1 MSLLKNKWCA
11 FHYFISHFSL
21 AVCLRE
27 ALVLSDFLELFFP
40 EAETR
45 HFSMC
50 YPVWWL
56 ILCMNLSGPVWTAQ
70 AFGQLLFWVFLWGCF
85 WMRLTFE
92 SLVWMKQIGLLKVG
106 EWVLSNQLNIWIEQ
120 KGWARRNF
128 FCLTALTWDISLFW
142 LWVSKW
148 TFSSWVSDLMARLE
162 LTPLTLLTIG
172 LRASNLDQHCMLAIL
187 GLQPADCQSW
197 DFSAS

>member
-1 MSLLKNKWCA
+1 
-11 FHYFISHFSL
+11 
-21 AVCLRE
+21 
-27 ALVLSDFLELFFP
+27 
-40 EAETR
+40 
-45 HFSMC
+45 MC

-128 FCLTALTWDISLFW
+128 FCLTALTWDISLLW
-142 LWVSKW
+142 PWVSKW
-148 TFSSWVSDLMARLE
+148 NFSSWVSDLMARLE